1 MSEIKA
7 LYIVNNP
14 ITDFIESFNQ
24 ISKERRDIYIK
35 QAFINDRSLMD
46 AFVKEILAGSK
57 DDVIVEKGK

>member
-24 ISKERRDIYIK
+24 ISKEQRAIYIRE
-35 QAFINDRSLMD
+35 AFINDCDLMD
-46 AFVKEILAGSK
+46 AFVKEILAGA
-57 DDVIVEKGK
+57 KGETAEENL